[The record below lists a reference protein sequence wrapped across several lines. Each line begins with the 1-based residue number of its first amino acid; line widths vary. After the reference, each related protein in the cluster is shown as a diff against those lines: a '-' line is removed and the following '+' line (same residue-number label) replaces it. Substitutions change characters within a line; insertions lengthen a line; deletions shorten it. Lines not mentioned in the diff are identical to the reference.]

1 VSKETKMTTHTPRC
15 TARHSGIWMAEPTWF
30 QTTYSAF
37 RAGNLPMLNTEE
49 AEARSKPAAS
59 VTEDGIGLI
68 DLSGMMM
75 KGASKF
81 GNVDTVAVRQQVR
94 AMANAPEVRGIV
106 LRIDSPG
113 GTFAG
118 TDDLANEVARA
129 AKVKP
134 VYAQVEDLAASA
146 AYYVA
151 SQASAIFSH
160 APGQIGSIGTM
171 LVVED
176 TSGAAEASGVKVHVI
191 RTGEFKAAVV
201 DGAPVTDG
209 TLEYLNERI
218 KQVDAFFQSAV
229 KKGRGLTEKQLAAV
243 SDGRV
248 WFAEEA
254 KALRLID
261 GVQSMDETVGTLR
274 DDIKQRD
281 KAAKTKTKMGMA
293 RLRG

>member
-1 VSKETKMTTHTPRC
+1 MTTHTTRC
-15 TARHSGIWMAEPTWF
+15 IARHTGIWMVEPQWF
-30 QTTYSAF
+30 SAHYAAF
-37 RAGNLPMLNTEE
+37 RTGTIPMMDMEIAEE
-49 AEARSKPAAS
+49 RSKPAAS

-81 GNVDTVAVRQQVR
+81 GNVDTVATRQAVRT
-94 AMANAPEVRGIV
+94 MADAPEVRGIV
-106 LRIDSPG
+106 IRVDSPG

-118 TDDLANEVARA
+118 TDDLAGEVARA

-151 SQASAIFSH
+151 SQATAIFSH
-160 APGQIGSIGTM
+160 APGQIGSIGTL

-176 TSGAAEASGVKVHVI
+176 TSQASEAAGIKVHVI
-191 RTGEFKAAVV
+191 ATGEYKGAVV
-201 DGAPVTDG
+201 DGAPIQNA
-209 TLEYLNERI
+209 TLEYLGERI
-218 KQVDAFFQSAV
+218 QQVNAFFQTAV
-229 KKGRGLTEKQLAAV
+229 KKGRGLTDKKMEAV

-248 WFAEEA
+248 WFAAEA
-254 KALRLID
+254 LLLGLID
-261 GVQSMDETVGTLR
+261 GVQSMDDTIWMLR
-274 DDIKQRD
+274 HDIKQRD
-281 KAAKTKTKMGMA
+281 KAAKAKAKMGMA

>member
-1 VSKETKMTTHTPRC
+1 MTTHTPRC
-15 TARHSGIWMAEPTWF
+15 IARHTGIWMVEPQWF
-30 QTTYSAF
+30 NANFSAF
-37 RAGNLPMLNTEE
+37 RAGTLPMMDIEIAEE
-49 AEARSKPAAS
+49 RSKPTAS

-81 GNVDTVAVRQQVR
+81 GNVDSVAVRQQVR
-94 AMANAPEVRGIV
+94 TMADAPEVRGIV
-106 LRIDSPG
+106 MRIDSPG

-118 TDDLANEVARA
+118 TDDLAVEVARA
-129 AKVKP
+129 AKIKP

-151 SQASAIFSH
+151 SQATAIYSH

-176 TSGAAEASGVKVHVI
+176 TSQASEAAGIKVHVI

-201 DGAPVTDG
+201 DGAPVSEG
-209 TLEYLNERI
+209 TLEYLGERI
-218 KQVDAFFQSAV
+218 KQVDAFFQTAV
-229 KKGRGLTEKQLAAV
+229 RKGRGLTEKQLAAV

-254 KALRLID
+254 KSLRLID
-261 GVQSMDETVGTLR
+261 WVQSMDDTIGTLR
-274 DDIKQRD
+274 DDIRQRD
-281 KAAKTKTKMGMA
+281 RAAKARAKMGMA